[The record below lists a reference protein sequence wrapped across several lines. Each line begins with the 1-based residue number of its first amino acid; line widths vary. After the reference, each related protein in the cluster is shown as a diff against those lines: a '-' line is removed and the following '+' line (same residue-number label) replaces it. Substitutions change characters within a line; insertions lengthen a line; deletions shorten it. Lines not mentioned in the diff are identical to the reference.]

1 MKRFPTKTSL
11 GLLVRAALTWNME
24 PMKLEYIVKCISN
37 VFHLTWEGMYVMWF
51 KIMVMG
57 CIMFILYTLYNAA
70 HCLGEIKE
78 FLGGID
84 I

>member
-1 MKRFPTKTSL
+1 MYFECIPPDL
-11 GLLVRAALTWNME
+11 GR
-24 PMKLEYIVKCISN
+24 N
-37 VFHLTWEGMYVMWF
+37 VCYV
-51 KIMVMG
+51 VQDYGDG
-57 CIMFILYTLYNAA
+57 CIMYTLYTLYTLYNAA